1 MTTKIL
7 YTPISHISDVK
18 RSPMDIFR
26 KAAEEDK
33 GVYIFNRKEIA
44 GVMLTQKQ
52 YESFNEKLDC
62 LYDQIAELT
71 AEKRLLSKDVA
82 IFSDVNVRGEIANET
97 PIIDESDGWE

>member
-7 YTPISHISDVK
+7 NIPISHISDVK

-26 KAAEEDK
+26 KAAEEDR

-52 YESFNEKLDC
+52 YESFNEEVDR

-82 IFSDVNVRGEIANET
+82 IFSDFDVRGAIANEA